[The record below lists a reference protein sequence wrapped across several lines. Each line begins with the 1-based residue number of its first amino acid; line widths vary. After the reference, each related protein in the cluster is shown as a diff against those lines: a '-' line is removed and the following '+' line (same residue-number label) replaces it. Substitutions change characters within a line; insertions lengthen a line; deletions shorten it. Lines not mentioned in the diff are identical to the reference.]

1 MKFIFLFF
9 FIENIFGS
17 VLKPNS
23 RDYSSLTAEEFTE
36 VSAKNDLSP
45 ELQKQLFLKHENEEL
60 SWYLHRP
67 SEISFI
73 QRTFDRRVSDL
84 FARKIDSAGL
94 RPVFLAWLKSFLIK
108 NPDLIPEN
116 LRHRAEG
123 KDFSEYINFDW
134 TMAPVFFHPRKRLS
148 FMITVTAFG
157 KPFLVFARAVYFT
170 KSQTF
175 VLEMHCPF
183 KERLRRVFEEICAHF
198 QVEEPAVPEKT
209 GLLKAHGFRSEDFL
223 RVFLLPPMPEFEF
236 NDMLKENN
244 SSLLEHSGKLG
255 LFVLFSSV
263 LFFLFL
269 PGRK

>member
-1 MKFIFLFF
+1 MKFIILFF

-23 RDYSSLTAEEFTE
+23 SDYSVLTTE
-36 VSAKNDLSP
+36 DFMQISEKNDFSQ
-45 ELQKQLFLKHENEEL
+45 ELQKQLFVRQHNEEL

-67 SEISFI
+67 SEISFL
-73 QRTFDRRVSDL
+73 QRSFDLRVPDL
-84 FARKIDSAGL
+84 FARKIDSAAL
-94 RPVFLAWLKSFLIK
+94 RPVFLTWLKLFLQK

-116 LRHRAEG
+116 LRNRAEG
-123 KDFSEYINFDW
+123 KEFSEYINFDW

-157 KPFLVFARAVYFT
+157 KPFLVFARAVYFAD
-170 KSQTF
+170 SRVY

-198 QVEEPAVPEKT
+198 QVEKTTDSGKPALFSTP
-209 GLLKAHGFRSEDFL
+209 GFRSEDFL
-223 RVFLLPPMPEFEF
+223 RVFLLPPMPETEF
-236 NDMLKENN
+236 RGMLEENR